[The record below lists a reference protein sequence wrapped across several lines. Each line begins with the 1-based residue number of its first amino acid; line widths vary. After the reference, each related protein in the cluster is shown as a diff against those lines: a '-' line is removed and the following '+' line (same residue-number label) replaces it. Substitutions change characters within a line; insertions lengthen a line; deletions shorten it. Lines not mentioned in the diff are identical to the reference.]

1 MTILIDS
8 TAYSV
13 ISSAERIAAKY
24 GIPCHI
30 YCNTDSLPEYGSSEL
45 HYADKSKSAANS
57 AIINNC
63 GRGDI
68 IVTRDS
74 GLAALALTKGA
85 AAISPGGVHFTD
97 ENIMLYLNNRYA
109 GEFARRKY
117 SKTRV
122 RGRLIPCN
130 APKGGFRPAFS
141 LLINQILQPGINL
154 SPALDMPVNE
164 EESA

>member
-1 MTILIDS
+1 MTIFIDS

-13 ISSAERIAAKY
+13 ISAAEHIAAKY

-30 YCNTDSLPEYGSSEL
+30 YCNTDTLPEYGCSEI
-45 HYADKSKSAANS
+45 HYTDKSKSAANL

-68 IVTRDS
+68 VVTNSS

-85 AAISPGGVHFTD
+85 AAISPGGVRFTD
-97 ENIMLYLNNRYA
+97 DNIMLHLNNRYA
-109 GEFARRKY
+109 GKFAHRKY

-122 RGRLIPCN
+122 RGRLIPYN
-130 APKGGFRPAFS
+130 VPKGGFRSAFR
-141 LLINQILQPGINL
+141 LLVNQILQPGINL